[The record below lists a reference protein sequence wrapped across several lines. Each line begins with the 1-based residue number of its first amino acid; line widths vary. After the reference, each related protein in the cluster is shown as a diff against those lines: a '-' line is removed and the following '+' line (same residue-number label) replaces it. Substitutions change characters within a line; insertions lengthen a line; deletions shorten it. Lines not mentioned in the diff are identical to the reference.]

1 MTEIILLYT
10 KMIMKGLSTLFSSNP
25 NITKQKNMTTIGKV
39 EQWVIDRNLH
49 TQDPKVQMCKTMEE
63 LGELAKAI
71 NKGDKEKQ
79 MDGIGDTVVTLICIA
94 EQLGLNLIIV
104 LIMLITRLKTVKEN
118 LLTVHL

>member
-1 MTEIILLYT
+1 
-10 KMIMKGLSTLFSSNP
+10 
-25 NITKQKNMTTIGKV
+25 MTTVEKV

-94 EQLGLNLIIV
+94 
-104 LIMLITRLKTVKEN
+104 
-118 LLTVHL
+118 

>member
-1 MTEIILLYT
+1 
-10 KMIMKGLSTLFSSNP
+10 
-25 NITKQKNMTTIGKV
+25 MTTVEKV

-79 MDGIGDTVVTLICIA
+79 MDGIGDTVVTLICIS
-94 EQLGLNLIIV
+94 EQLGLKFNDCLDYAYNEIKDRKGKLING
-104 LIMLITRLKTVKEN
+104 TFVKESD
-118 LLTVHL
+118 L

>member
-1 MTEIILLYT
+1 
-10 KMIMKGLSTLFSSNP
+10 
-25 NITKQKNMTTIGKV
+25 MTTVEKI

-79 MDGIGDTVVTLICIA
+79 MDGIGDTVVTLICIS
-94 EQLGLNLIIV
+94 EQLGLKFNDC
-104 LIMLITRLKTVKEN
+104 LKYAYNEIKDRKGKLVNGTFVKESD
-118 LLTVHL
+118 L

>member
-1 MTEIILLYT
+1 
-10 KMIMKGLSTLFSSNP
+10 
-25 NITKQKNMTTIGKV
+25 MTTVEKV

-79 MDGIGDTVVTLICIA
+79 MDGIGDTVVTLICIS
-94 EQLGLNLIIV
+94 EQLGLKFNDCLDYAYNEIKDSKGKLINGNF
-104 LIMLITRLKTVKEN
+104 VKESD
-118 LLTVHL
+118 L